1 MTDTL
6 DNQEK
11 TNMPEEIYAGYHY
24 EEFLL
29 STEKEDGVIE
39 TAYRLKYT
47 VDAERAADSKTI
59 AALAEALDMIGSE
72 SHDSVAAS
80 TAILAL
86 KNSAPRIEEA
96 KENQK

>member
-1 MTDTL
+1 MTDT
-6 DNQEK
+6 
-11 TNMPEEIYAGYHY
+11 MPEEIWALHPEDKGQRGWGEY
-24 EEFLL
+24 EIFE
-29 STEKEDGVIE
+29 SEINTP
-39 TAYRLKYT
+39 YRLKSASD
-47 VDAERAADSKTI
+47 VERAADSKTI

-80 TAILAL
+80 TARLAL